1 MPPPLTP
8 PPPVFPPQLRGDL
21 GLPTFPSKDLHYRFL
36 SRLKPTYYLRSRTYA
51 QSLSKPPFLVSY
63 SGAYFRA
70 YPSPWMTMLDVGSGR
85 MRRVAADDERI
96 ALGEFKAKLTAAL
109 DTEGVISQPGF
120 VTTTWWEKDRE
131 KTLHNDF
138 RE

>member
-1 MPPPLTP
+1 
-8 PPPVFPPQLRGDL
+8 
-21 GLPTFPSKDLHYRFL
+21 
-36 SRLKPTYYLRSRTYA
+36 
-51 QSLSKPPFLVSY
+51 
-63 SGAYFRA
+63 
-70 YPSPWMTMLDVGSGR
+70 MLDVGSGR

-131 KTLHNDF
+131 NTLHNDF